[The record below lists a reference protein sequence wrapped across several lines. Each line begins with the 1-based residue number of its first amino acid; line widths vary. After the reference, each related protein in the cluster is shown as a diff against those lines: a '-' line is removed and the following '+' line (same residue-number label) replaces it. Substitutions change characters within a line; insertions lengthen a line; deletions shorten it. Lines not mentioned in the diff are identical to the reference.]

1 MFPIEPP
8 ARVPIERLGV
18 PPAADDTTTRQEEIE
33 EARRRDEAKRA
44 NDRRSTFD
52 EHLNTLLPPGWAA
65 LTSAEALALPEIRL
79 TDLGIAPGVQG
90 YVRSE
95 WQLRLADPQQ
105 TSELQEATS
114 MPLLIPLAPQP
125 TSVDP
130 QALLEAVSEGRAVD
144 VSFLPNV
151 LMAQLTQLR
160 QGGQPVSQLAL
171 RLNPEHLG
179 PLNMTVV
186 AEGGKVSVQ
195 LAAASESTRHVLES
209 QLEDIKAI
217 LVAHQIAPG
226 ELKVT
231 APPKGGQSS
240 GGRSSKDEDA
250 YPTPNRWVARRPSK
264 PDDAVEV
271 AV

>member
-1 MFPIEPP
+1 MYPIEPP
-8 ARVPIERLGV
+8 IRVPLERLGM
-18 PPAADDTTTRQEEIE
+18 PPATDETARQEEIE
-33 EARRRDEAKRA
+33 ETRRREDAKRA
-44 NDRRSTFD
+44 NERKSTFD

-65 LTSAEALALPEIRL
+65 LTEVEAMALPEVRL
-79 TDLGIAPGVQG
+79 ADLGIAPGIQG

-95 WQLRLADPQQ
+95 WQLRLADPMA

-114 MPLLIPLAPQP
+114 VPLLIPLAPQP
-125 TSVDP
+125 NTVDP
-130 QALLEAVSEGRAVD
+130 QTLLEAVSEGRPVD

-151 LMAQLTQLR
+151 LMAQLTQLK
-160 QGGQPVSQLAL
+160 QAGQPVTQLAL

-186 AEGGKVSVQ
+186 AEGSKVSVQ
-195 LAAASESTRHVLES
+195 LAASSESTRQVLER

-217 LVAHQIAPG
+217 LVAHQLAPG

-231 APPKGGQSS
+231 APPKGQSS
-240 GGRSSKDEDA
+240 GGRSTKDDEA
-250 YPTPNRWVARRPSK
+250 YPTPNRWVTRRPTK
-264 PDDAVEV
+264 PDDPVEV